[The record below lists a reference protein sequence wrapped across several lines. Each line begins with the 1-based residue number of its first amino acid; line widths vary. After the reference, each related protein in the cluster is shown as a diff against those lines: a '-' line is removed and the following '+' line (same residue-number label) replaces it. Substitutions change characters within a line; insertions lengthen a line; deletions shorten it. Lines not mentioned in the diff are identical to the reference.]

1 MAETPLFSRDAEL
14 DALVEILLRRRQNNP
29 LLVGEPGV
37 GKTALVE
44 ALARRIAEGL
54 VPKAL
59 RRAEIRPLDLAE
71 LQAGSGVR
79 GEFEKRIKALLADA
93 AAADHPVILFVDE
106 AHMLIGAGG
115 AAGLGDA
122 ANLLKPALARGEVR
136 VIGAT
141 TWSEYKRHIEKDAAL
156 ARRFAL
162 VRVEEPDEATTLAIL
177 RELRPELEK
186 HHGVRVRGGAQGQA
200 VQLTRRYVAWRRFPD
215 KAIAALDS
223 ACARVALAQ
232 AGEPAVVAAARR
244 TVAGLERRV
253 AADPASSGLTEEDT
267 GVDLGT
273 RLQEAREA
281 LSAIEQRWR
290 QEAALVE
297 RIRQLEEKVLA
308 GGADGPALSDTLD
321 GLRLELELRQAE
333 EVLVPLAVDER
344 AVADAV
350 SEMSGVP
357 ASRMRGDPDEAM
369 RRLAESLRVRVVGQE
384 AAIDLI
390 ARRLRSAQAGL
401 TEPEAPAG
409 VFLLVGP
416 SGVGKTE
423 TAIAVADLLFGDPAS
438 LVTINLSEYQEAHS
452 VSGLRGAPPGYVGHG
467 KGGVLTE
474 AVRRRP
480 SCVVLLDE
488 AEKAHPDVLE
498 LFYQVFDKGM
508 LDDSDGVR
516 VDFRN
521 TIIVVTTNVASDL
534 VETLCADP
542 DKRPDDSAMLAAVRP
557 GLSRHFRP
565 ALLGRMAVAV
575 YRPLD
580 KAQLGRVVAMKLE
593 RLQERVAARHGAE
606 LSYDPKVVDLVVAEC
621 QGTDAGARTVDHWL
635 AQVLMPDLADAI
647 LAHRASGEPVDL
659 VRIEPGADGALSYRI
674 RAQGTRPTAY

>member
-1 MAETPLFSRDAEL
+1 MAETPLFPREAEL
-14 DALVEILLRRRQNNP
+14 ETVVKVLLRRRQNNP

-44 ALARRIAEGL
+44 ALARRIADGK
-54 VPKAL
+54 VPKPL

-71 LQAGSGVR
+71 LQAGAGVR
-79 GEFEKRIKALLADA
+79 GEFEKRIRALLADA
-93 AAADHPVILFVDE
+93 AAAEHPVILFVDE

-141 TWSEYKRHIEKDAAL
+141 TWSEYKRHIEKDPAL
-156 ARRFAL
+156 ARRFEL

-177 RELRPELEK
+177 REVAPDLER
-186 HHGVRVRGGAQGQA
+186 HTGVRIREVALAQA
-200 VQLTRRYVAWRRFPD
+200 IQLTRRYVAWRRFPD
-215 KAIAALDS
+215 KAVAALDS

-232 AGEPAVVAAARR
+232 AGEPATIVAARR
-244 TVAGLERRV
+244 ALAALERSLAAPRASGAGEAPPV
-253 AADPASSGLTEEDT
+253 A
-267 GVDLGT
+267 DLAT
-273 RLQEAREA
+273 RIQEARDA
-281 LSAIEQRWR
+281 LAAAEQRWR

-297 RIRQLEEKVLA
+297 RIRSLEERLRA
-308 GGADGPALSDTLD
+308 GGTDAPALSDTLD
-321 GLRLELELRQAE
+321 GLRLELDVRQSDD
-333 EVLVPLAVDER
+333 VLVPLAVDER
-344 AVADAV
+344 AVAEAV

-357 ASRMRGDPDEAM
+357 ASRMLGDPDEGM
-369 RRLAESLRVRVVGQE
+369 RRLAEALRARVVGQD

-401 TEPEAPAG
+401 TEPDAPAG

-423 TAIAVADLLFGDPAS
+423 TAIALADLLFGDAGA

-516 VDFRN
+516 VDFRHAV
-521 TIIVVTTNVASDL
+521 IVVTTNVGSDL

-542 DKRPDDSAMLAAVRP
+542 AAVPEDAALLAAVRP

-580 KAQLGRVVAMKLE
+580 RALMARVVAMKLE
-593 RLQERVAARHGAE
+593 RLQDRVAARHGAE
-606 LSYDPKVVDLVVAEC
+606 LSYDPEVVDLIVAEC
-621 QGTDAGARTVDHWL
+621 HGTDAGARAVDHWL

-647 LAHRASGEPVDL
+647 LAHRATGEPVDL
-659 VRIEPGADGALSYRI
+659 VQISRNEDRALRYRVRALGARE
-674 RAQGTRPTAY
+674 RA

>member
-1 MAETPLFSRDAEL
+1 MAETPLFPRDAEL
-14 DALVEILLRRRQNNP
+14 EALVEILLRRRQNNP

-44 ALARRIAEGL
+44 ALARRIAEGQ
-54 VPKAL
+54 VPKPL

-79 GEFEKRIKALLADA
+79 GEFEKRIKALLAEA
-93 AAADHPVILFVDE
+93 ASADHPVILFVDE

-177 RELRPELEK
+177 GDVAPDLER
-186 HHGVRVRGGAQGQA
+186 HHGVRIRKGALDQA
-200 VQLTRRYVAWRRFPD
+200 IQLTRRYVAWRRFPD

-232 AGEPAVVAAARR
+232 SSEPAALVGARR
-244 TVAGLERRV
+244 ALAALERSATSLR
-253 AADPASSGLTEEDT
+253 ATAGSGGADPAA
-267 GVDLGT
+267 DLRT
-273 RLQEAREA
+273 QLQESRDA
-281 LSAIEQRWR
+281 LAAAEQRWR

-297 RIRQLEEKVLA
+297 RIRTLEDRVRA
-308 GGADGPALSDTLD
+308 GGPDAPALSDTLD
-321 GLRLELELRQAE
+321 GLRLELELRQAD

-350 SEMSGVP
+350 AEMSGVP

-369 RRLAESLRVRVVGQE
+369 RGLADALRARVVGQD
-384 AAIDLI
+384 AAADLI

-401 TEPEAPAG
+401 TEPDAPAG

-423 TAIAVADLLFGDPAS
+423 TAIALADLLFGDPGS

-521 TIIVVTTNVASDL
+521 AVIVVTTNVGSDL

-542 DKRPDDSAMLAAVRP
+542 AGGPDEATLLAAVRP

-580 KAQLGRVVAMKLE
+580 KALMARIVAMKLE
-593 RLQERVAARHGAE
+593 RLQDRVAARHKAE
-606 LSYDPKVVDLVVAEC
+606 LSYDPNVVDLVVDAC
-621 QGTDAGARTVDHWL
+621 HGTDAGARAVDHWL

-647 LAHRASGEPVDL
+647 LAHRATGEPVDL
-659 VRIEPGADGALSYRI
+659 VQIGLGEDGALGYRI
-674 RAQGTRPTAY
+674 RAQGASPKA